1 MMLKIFPILLG
12 ASTKGTQKRKLWPAV
27 STTGFKAAF
36 SASFSQLTPI
46 DGGIALSYNWIPL
59 KWK

>member
-12 ASTKGTQKRKLWPAV
+12 ASTKGTQKRKLWPTV
-27 STTGFKAAF
+27 RTTGFKAAF

-46 DGGIALSYNWIPL
+46 DGGTALSYS
-59 KWK
+59 